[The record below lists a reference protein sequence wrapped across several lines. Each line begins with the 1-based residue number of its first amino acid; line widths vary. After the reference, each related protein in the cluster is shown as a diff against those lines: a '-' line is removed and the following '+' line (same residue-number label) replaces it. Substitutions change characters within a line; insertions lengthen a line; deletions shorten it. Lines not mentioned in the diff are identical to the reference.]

1 MRSNRVVLVLTFV
14 GVACRNRPGDSDGPT
29 TVPAESTDPCTWG
42 EGGEAIAGT
51 MDGVDSDGD
60 GFGET
65 SVVTELPQARL
76 EVSVVNGGRGELD
89 VDDFSG

>member
-1 MRSNRVVLVLTFV
+1 
-14 GVACRNRPGDSDGPT
+14 
-29 TVPAESTDPCTWG
+29 
-42 EGGEAIAGT
+42 